1 MEQLTLDKLEDN
13 LTEWVEF
20 DGTNLPS
27 EANDYLVTVKG
38 KKLNHEIYVVY
49 YSPLQ
54 TDYKGEPIK
63 MVSGNKSKDE
73 FLAVGWSEVWDIT
86 EEVIAWRELPKPYE
100 RKENNNE

>member
-1 MEQLTLDKLEDN
+1 MQLTFDDYK
-13 LTEWVEF
+13 TEWVEF
-20 DGTNLPS
+20 NGTNFP
-27 EANDYLVTVKG
+27 ENAGDYLVTVKG
-38 KKLNHEIYVVY
+38 KKLNHEIYLVY

-54 TDYKGEPIK
+54 TDYKGEPIT

-100 RKENNNE
+100 RKE